1 MTPNPEHNLSESQ
14 EDYLEVILSIVAEE
28 GAASISDIAGRKG
41 VSLPSATAAVSK
53 LAKLGL
59 VEHDS
64 YGKVEL
70 TRAGGRAA
78 RSIARRHVLLERFL
92 TDVLLVDPSVA
103 EEDACTIEHH
113 LSSETI
119 KSIMAFFD
127 FLEGMPDGGR
137 QWLAT
142 LHKSISKEGDVEVFL
157 GDTLNRVE
165 PGGCARVVR
174 VAGSS
179 DLRRRLIEMGVTKGA
194 RLRVQRVA
202 PLGDPMAVEVGGSSI
217 SLRKSEASQI
227 VVERCPIGRGRGM
240 GYGMGRGGRGGRGR

>member
-1 MTPNPEHNLSESQ
+1 MAHHSEHSLSESQ

-28 GAASISDIAGRKG
+28 GAATISDIAGRKG
-41 VSLPSATAAVSK
+41 VSLPSATAAVGR

-59 VEHDS
+59 VEHDN

-70 TRAGGRAA
+70 TRAGSRAA
-78 RSIARRHVLLERFL
+78 KSIAMRHVLLERFL

-127 FLEGMPDGGR
+127 FLEGLPDGGR
-137 QWLAT
+137 EWLAT
-142 LHKSISKEGDVEVFL
+142 LHRSISKEGDVEVFL

-179 DLRRRLIEMGVTKGA
+179 DLRRRLIEMGVTKGV

-227 VVERCPIGRGRGM
+227 VVERCPGRRRRGRAG
-240 GYGMGRGGRGGRGR
+240 GYGRRGGRGR

>member
-1 MTPNPEHNLSESQ
+1 MAHHSEHSLSESQ

-41 VSLPSATAAVSK
+41 VSMPSATAAVGR

-59 VEHDS
+59 AEHDS

-70 TRAGGRAA
+70 TRAGRRTAK
-78 RSIARRHVLLERFL
+78 SIARRHVLLERFL
-92 TDVLLVDPSVA
+92 TDVLLVDPAVA

-127 FLEGMPDGGR
+127 FLGGLPDGGR
-137 QWLAT
+137 EWLAT
-142 LHKSISKEGDVEVFL
+142 LHRSISKKGDEELFL

-165 PGGCARVVR
+165 PGEHTRVVR
-174 VAGSS
+174 IVGPA
-179 DLRRRLIEMGVTKGA
+179 DLKRRLIEMGITKGSP
-194 RLRVQRVA
+194 LYVQRVA
-202 PLGDPMAVEVGGSSI
+202 PLGDPMAVEVGGTSI
-217 SLRKSEASQI
+217 SLRKNEASQI
-227 VVERCPIGRGRGM
+227 VVERCAAPRGRGRG
-240 GYGMGRGGRGGRGR
+240 GRHGRRGGRGG